1 VIGEDIDDIVGVIYI
16 KDVAKRIFEH
26 SEAQQTEQVDTLMR
40 TVTFSPDSKLAD
52 ELLKD
57 MQREHVH
64 LTVLIDEYGGTA
76 GLVTIED
83 ILEEIVG
90 EIADEHDTA
99 EEEIVKLDEDVFRIS
114 SRLHI
119 EDLAKLIHVDLDS
132 NEEGIDTVGGLLA
145 SRLGR
150 VAIPGSTI
158 IIEGWRLTAE
168 TVAGRRNRVGS
179 LLVEKLEQL
188 DNSDD

>member
-1 VIGEDIDDIVGVIYI
+1 
-16 KDVAKRIFEH
+16 
-26 SEAQQTEQVDTLMR
+26 
-40 TVTFSPDSKLAD
+40 
-52 ELLKD
+52 
-57 MQREHVH
+57 
-64 LTVLIDEYGGTA
+64 
-76 GLVTIED
+76 
-83 ILEEIVG
+83 
-90 EIADEHDTA
+90 
-99 EEEIVKLDEDVFRIS
+99 
-114 SRLHI
+114 
-119 EDLAKLIHVDLDS
+119 VDLDS

-158 IIEGWRLTAE
+158 TIEGWKLTAE

>member
-1 VIGEDIDDIVGVIYI
+1 
-16 KDVAKRIFEH
+16 
-26 SEAQQTEQVDTLMR
+26 MR